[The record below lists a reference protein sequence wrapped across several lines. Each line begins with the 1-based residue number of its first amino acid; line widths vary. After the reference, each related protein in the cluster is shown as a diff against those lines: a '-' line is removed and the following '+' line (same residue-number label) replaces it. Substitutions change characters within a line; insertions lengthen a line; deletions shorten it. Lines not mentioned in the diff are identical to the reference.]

1 MAVQRKKG
9 NKKSRSRSK
18 DDIISDGKTRVT
30 PLPKEQKRFQKK
42 SSKLK
47 RPLLIAGFP
56 GPGLVGSI
64 SANYI
69 IQELNLHQIA
79 YVESEY
85 IMPGVIFIGGTL
97 RHPFRLYADDGGN
110 LCVLICEI
118 PISGLGI
125 YSVFNV
131 VIQWAKKFGVS
142 EIIALDGIPMEGI
155 PPTDRKSLVLSH
167 DGKSVNSTFI
177 PDLGDGEKQKKKGGG
192 HNDPAY
198 KVNDMI
204 YYKEGVSLSSSSLPD
219 PLDDVGEKK
228 HYERPESGYTAIL
241 SGVSGGLL
249 TSCLSNGIAC
259 KGIIIHTT
267 ANIPDPEAA
276 SILIETI
283 NELRYNQVNI
293 NVEDLKNKGKLIKKQ
308 LEEMIKTV
316 MEQQQQQHNPQSV
329 NTKGTT
335 MYS

>member
-1 MAVQRKKG
+1 MAVPRKKG
-9 NKKSRSRSK
+9 NKKPGKRLR
-18 DDIISDGKTRVT
+18 DEVISDGKTRVS
-30 PLPKEQKRFQKK
+30 PLPREQKKFQKK
-42 SSKLK
+42 PSILK
-47 RPLLIAGFP
+47 KPLLIAGFP

-142 EIIALDGIPMEGI
+142 EIIVLEGIPMEGI
-155 PPTDRKSLVLSH
+155 PPHDRKSLVLSH
-167 DGKSVNSTFI
+167 NGKTVDSAFI
-177 PDLGDGEKQKKKGGG
+177 PGLGDGEKQKKRKGGG
-192 HNDPAY
+192 VDNDPAY

-204 YYKEGVSLSSSSLPD
+204 YRKERVLFPPSPLSDTLGGV
-219 PLDDVGEKK
+219 GGGK
-228 HYERPESGYTAIL
+228 HYERPESGYTAIM

-267 ANIPDPEAA
+267 ANVPDPEAA

-283 NELRYNQVNI
+283 NELRDNQLNV

-316 MEQQQQQHNPQSV
+316 MEQQQQNSQSV